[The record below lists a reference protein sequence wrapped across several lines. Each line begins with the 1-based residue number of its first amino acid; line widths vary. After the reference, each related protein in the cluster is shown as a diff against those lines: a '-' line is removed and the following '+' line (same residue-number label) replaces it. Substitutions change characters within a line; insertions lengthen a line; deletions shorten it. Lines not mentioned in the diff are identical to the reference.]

1 MSFSIDTPTP
11 DGDFA
16 AYELAVLPRNK
27 VHTIKFQMKLIPGAN
42 NDLVRISIDGQDAG
56 QCFTTWENFYEAT
69 SQQVPISDRLLFL
82 SGNRDGNRLGL
93 LGGGYLF
100 DYVTTTTS
108 TSAGLPGC
116 DFTIDKQAD
125 SPTVTAGSVEGY
137 QITAR
142 NRGRLAGRN
151 LLVCDQ
157 IPREATF
164 VSANRKLRRIGRQRC
179 LIVARLRPG
188 QTAGFHIDLRVAA
201 AAPPGNL
208 DNIGDIT
215 PGEPPGLPPLP
226 PLASLPLPDL
236 PANVQAAI
244 TQLPP
249 IAKVKVVVKILRAAA
264 TARPPSPPPVTG

>member
-1 MSFSIDTPTP
+1 M
-11 DGDFA
+11 
-16 AYELAVLPRNK
+16 LASASR
-27 VHTIKFQMKLIPGAN
+27 PG
-42 NDLVRISIDGQDAG
+42 RTS
-56 QCFTTWENFYEAT
+56 TEAT

-82 SGNRDGNRLGL
+82 SGKPRRQRPLAL

-100 DYVTTTTS
+100 DNVTTTTG
-108 TSAGLPGC
+108 TRRGPPGC

-142 NRGRLAGRN
+142 NRGRLAARN

-157 IPREATF
+157 IPRETTF

-179 LIVARLRPG
+179 LMVPRLRPG
-188 QTAGFHIDLRVAA
+188 QTAGFHIDAPRRCGRAA
-201 AAPPGNL
+201 GQPGQHRRHHARR
-208 DNIGDIT
+208 T
-215 PGEPPGLPPLP
+215 AWPSRRCPRW
-226 PLASLPLPDL
+226 
-236 PANVQAAI
+236 QACRYR
-244 TQLPP
+244 TCRRTCRPRSPQLPP